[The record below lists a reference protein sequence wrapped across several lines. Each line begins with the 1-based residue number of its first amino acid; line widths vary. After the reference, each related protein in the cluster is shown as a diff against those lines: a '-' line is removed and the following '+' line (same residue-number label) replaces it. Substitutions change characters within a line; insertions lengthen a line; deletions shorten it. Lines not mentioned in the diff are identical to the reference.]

1 MAKHPL
7 GDFISLHC
15 KNKNITGKQLAEKIG
30 ISAPKLSQISNGTVP
45 LSVNIALSL
54 ELALEVR
61 AYEFLSVQLKEKI
74 RKARKQMMSKG
85 VRFVPILRVK
95 G

>member
-15 KNKNITGKQLAEKIG
+15 KNKNITGKQLAEKMG
-30 ISAPKLSQISNGTVP
+30 IPAPKLSAISNGTVP
-45 LSVNIALSL
+45 LSVNIALLL

-61 AYEFLSVQLKEKI
+61 AFEFLSIHIKEKI
-74 RKARKQMMSKG
+74 RKSRLKMMSKG
-85 VRFVPILRVK
+85 VKFAPILRVK
-95 G
+95 E